1 MWALIIRSPSSAP
14 VEYEVKPGK
23 NTLGRKPDNNIIIAD
38 ESASRSHA
46 EIYCQNDMAILYDLG
61 STNGTFVNR
70 ERITKPHVLQSGDQ
84 VRIGQHVINATF
96 LENSGSPH
104 LVAALSGTRPLT
116 RDLLLESIDQ
126 HAVFLDV
133 VTSRLTVILDLDTA
147 LVEIGE
153 VTRMAV
159 GAEKAGVI
167 LADQFDHLDE
177 LGLPETVIRQAVEQR
192 SVVIVPDVTAEFKQ
206 PKMDGSQ
213 SVILSILC
221 VPVIIEEDV
230 VALIYAYKTNTAARN
245 FDHHDVQLAVAI
257 SHQAA
262 LTIQRAKL
270 LRESQFFEHLAITDS
285 LTGLHN
291 RREILRLAEIEF
303 ERARRFKHPLTL
315 LILDLDDLKQL
326 NDSHGHLVGD
336 RALKSVAEN
345 SRKHLREIDCIGRLG
360 GDEFVIL
367 LVETDLEGGCA
378 AAERMSQTIKE
389 SPINTPKGPVTITI
403 SIGIA
408 ANSDNIPNV
417 EELINQADIALM
429 KAKKA
434 GKCQVAV
441 SP

>member
-14 VEYEVKPGK
+14 VEYEVQPGK

-38 ESASRSHA
+38 ESASRLHA

-84 VRIGQHVINATF
+84 IRIGQHVINASF
-96 LENSGSPH
+96 LENGGTPH

-133 VTSRLTVILDLDTA
+133 VSSRLTVILDLDTA
-147 LVEIGE
+147 LVEIAE

-159 GAEKAGVI
+159 GAEKSGVI
-167 LADQFDHLDE
+167 LADQFDHFED
-177 LGLPETVIRQAVEQR
+177 LGLPESIIRQAIEQR
-192 SVVIVPDVTAEFKQ
+192 SVVIVPDVAAEYRQ
-206 PKMDGSQ
+206 PKPDGSQ
-213 SVILSILC
+213 YLIFSILC
-221 VPVIIEEDV
+221 VPVIIEDDV
-230 VALIYAYKTNTAARN
+230 VALIYAYKTNTTARH
-245 FDHHDVQLAVAI
+245 FDQHDVQLAVAI

-270 LRESQFFEHLAITDS
+270 LKESQFFEQLAITDS

-291 RREILRLAEIEF
+291 RRQILHLAEIEF
-303 ERARRFKHPLTL
+303 ERAKRFKHPLTL
-315 LILDLDDLKQL
+315 LILDLDGLKQL
-326 NDSHGHLVGD
+326 NDSYGHLVGD

-345 SRKHLREIDCIGRLG
+345 SKVHMREIDSIGRMG

-367 LVETDLEGGCA
+367 LVETDLEGGRA
-378 AAERMSQTIKE
+378 AAERIRQTITD
-389 SPINTPKGPVTITI
+389 SPINSQQGPITITV
-403 SIGIA
+403 SVGIA
-408 ANSDNIPNV
+408 TNSEKITSV
-417 EELINQADIALM
+417 EDLINQADIALM

-434 GKCQVAV
+434 GKNHVAV
-441 SP
+441 TD

>member
-38 ESASRSHA
+38 ESASRLHA
-46 EIYCQNDMAILYDLG
+46 EIYCQNEMAILYDLG

-70 ERITKPHVLQSGDQ
+70 ERISRPHVLESGDQ
-84 VRIGQHVINATF
+84 IRIGQHVINASF
-96 LENSGSPH
+96 QENGSPPH

-133 VTSRLTVILDLDTA
+133 VSSRLTVILDLDTA
-147 LVEIGE
+147 LVEIAD

-159 GAEKAGVI
+159 GAEKSGVI
-167 LADQFDHLDE
+167 LADQFDHLED
-177 LGLPETVIRQAVEQR
+177 LGLPDKIIRQAIEQR
-192 SVVIVPDVTAEFKQ
+192 SVVIVPDVTAEYKTTN
-206 PKMDGSQ
+206 PDGNLSL
-213 SVILSILC
+213 ILSFLC

-230 VALIYAYKTNTAARN
+230 VALIYAYKTNTAARH
-245 FDHHDVQLAVAI
+245 FDQHDVQLAVAI

-270 LRESQFFEHLAITDS
+270 LKESQMFEQMAITDS

-291 RREILRLAEIEF
+291 RGEILRLAEIEF
-303 ERARRFKHPLTL
+303 ERARRFKHPLAL
-315 LILDLDDLKQL
+315 LILDLDGLKQI

-336 RALKSVAEN
+336 WALKSVAEN
-345 SRKHLREIDCIGRLG
+345 SRKHLREIDCIGRVG
-360 GDEFVIL
+360 GDEFVIM
-367 LVETDLEGGCA
+367 LVETNLEGGRA
-378 AAERMSQTIKE
+378 AAERIRQTITD
-389 SPINTPKGPVTITI
+389 SPIKTRQGPVTITV
-403 SIGIA
+403 SIGVA
-408 ANSDNIPNV
+408 ANEDNISSV

-434 GKCQVAV
+434 GKNQIAAAE
-441 SP
+441 

>member
-1 MWALIIRSPSSAP
+1 MWALVIRSPSNAP
-14 VEYEVKPGK
+14 VEYEVQPGK

-70 ERITKPHVLQSGDQ
+70 ERITKPHVLESGDQ
-84 VRIGQHVINATF
+84 IRIGQHVISASFQDN
-96 LENSGSPH
+96 GSTPH

-133 VTSRLTVILDLDTA
+133 VSSRLTVILNLDTA
-147 LVEIGE
+147 LLEIAD

-159 GAEKAGVI
+159 GAEKSGVI
-167 LADQFDHLDE
+167 LAEQFDHLED
-177 LGLPETVIRQAVEQR
+177 LGLPEKIIRQAIEQR
-192 SVVIVPDVTAEFKQ
+192 SVVIVPDVAAEYKQ
-206 PKMDGSQ
+206 PQPDGSQ
-213 SVILSILC
+213 HLIFSILC
-221 VPVIIEEDV
+221 VPVIIEEAV
-230 VALIYAYKTNTAARN
+230 VALIYAYKTNTTSRH
-245 FDHHDVQLAVAI
+245 FDQHDVQLAVAI

-270 LRESQFFEHLAITDS
+270 IKESQMFEQLAITDS

-303 ERARRFKHPLTL
+303 ERARRFKHPLSL

-326 NDSHGHLVGD
+326 NDSQGHLVGD
-336 RALKSVAEN
+336 CALKSVAEN
-345 SRKHLREIDCIGRLG
+345 SRIHLREIDSFGRFG
-360 GDEFVIL
+360 GDEFIIL
-367 LVETDLEGGCA
+367 LIETGLEGGRA
-378 AAERMSQTIKE
+378 AAERIRKTITD
-389 SPINTPKGPVTITI
+389 SPVKTPQGTITI
-403 SIGIA
+403 GVSIGIA
-408 ANSDNIPNV
+408 SNNDKISSV
-417 EELINQADIALM
+417 EEMINQADIALL

-434 GKCQVAV
+434 GKNQIAVAE
-441 SP
+441 